1 MTKKNKTIIR
11 WIVIIIA
18 VVVLWFLY
26 NLGGNLLKPV
36 AISQLKQL
44 TGARVDI
51 NDVSFH
57 LSGRIVFRNISIGPL
72 VKFEPDNSIL
82 TAKRLDAHFSPLSFL
97 KMSPKLDRVRISDFV
112 VNVQFNADKKEW
124 NVAALKMPEK
134 KKGQILPEL
143 RFKRGEIKFAQIN
156 KGAEIKTISCT
167 TNGGFATATARNGDI
182 LFSVTEDNPSEK
194 SQNNIIVK
202 YTQNEIQKIS
212 IEGNLPRL
220 NLSLFGSKCNVNSF
234 YSNIIIEEDKIVF
247 GKSSVAIGPQ
257 TVIDVNGTV
266 TNYKADPAFV
276 FGVKMRD
283 LNIRRDPADNC
294 FAFGSRIFESFIPLL
309 QVFFDNFNPQGRLG
323 LDVVLKGNVKEIAKT
338 RCDGYLDCK
347 DISIQYFEFPY
358 LVEHLAG
365 RIDVTETSMKMQGVK
380 AAHGKVDIEMN
391 GYCNGF
397 GEAMDSNIVLTS
409 NNMLLDEDLYAALI
423 PNHKKLWYLFSP
435 SGMVAGDF
443 IYAAKPPGKRI
454 FRLNANLLDVA
465 IICHYFPYPVSGIT
479 GKIWVDGGRIDLK
492 DVLSRQ
498 SGGTIEMDGNITDA
512 NTAEPKYDFKILAKN
527 VAIDDKLIGAFPADQ
542 KKFFSNFDIEARGD
556 ADIEIHSTDN
566 NQMPVDYMAKLSI
579 KGERI
584 TTPKLN
590 EPLTNLVLDANL
602 MPEALEIKQLSA
614 DFNDSPINASGTIW
628 TGTEKE
634 AMGYC
639 MRVKAGNL
647 AIDGNMVKPI
657 LGENSASL
665 LNEFEFEGQVNVDAL
680 VGKNSRIK
688 CPEYEIAV
696 ECLNDS
702 AYLEKFD
709 LPLEDITGKI
719 IINPENIEFDSLSAV
734 PVADD
739 MNKPGKI
746 TLNGKMQ
753 IANGEVDW
761 ASLKLKAVDLNFD
774 PRFTGL
780 LGTAE
785 TYYDKLSPQGNIDL
799 SLDRITFE
807 KSDTGQKTVK
817 LGGTALFKNC
827 SIGNTKPVSNIY
839 ALLNIDT
846 QYDIGVGMKDCKL
859 MLEVQSLSFKGR
871 PIENMRLKIPYDINN
886 PDVVISDFVGE
897 CLGGRI
903 AGDAFIKTD
912 SKGGFTEYNVDIAV
926 VGVSSEKFFSPQ
938 AAERSGGSLNG
949 EVRIKGD
956 FRDSGASKGR
966 IILEATGL
974 QLGGKNLV
982 SSIRTAILET
992 IKKDLAFDN
1001 VKMQAFV
1008 KGNLVEISR
1017 MDLYGPTA
1025 SLRGKG
1031 TYEPA
1036 TDSISIDFSAYSGA
1050 GKDKANLFDT
1060 LTSGL
1065 GAAFLKVY
1073 VRGSLEQPE
1082 IKVEPLPIL
1091 KQTLEIIG
1099 TK

>member
-1 MTKKNKTIIR
+1 VTKKNRKIIR

-18 VVVLWFLY
+18 AVVLWFLY

-51 NDVSFH
+51 NDVAFH
-57 LSGRIVFRNISIGPL
+57 LSGRISFKDISIGPL
-72 VKFEPDNSIL
+72 VKLEPDNAIL
-82 TAKRLDAHFSPLSFL
+82 TAKRLDAYFSPWSFL
-97 KMSPKLDRVRISDFV
+97 KFSPKLDRVRISDFV
-112 VNVQFNADKKEW
+112 VNIQFNGDKKEW
-124 NVAALKMPEK
+124 NVASLKVPAK

-156 KGAEIKTISCT
+156 KGVEIKTVSCNI
-167 TNGGFATATARNGDI
+167 NGGHTTAIAENGEM
-182 LFSVTEDNPSEK
+182 LFNVTEDNPKEK
-194 SQNNIIVK
+194 AGNSITVK
-202 YTQNEIQKIS
+202 WTQKDVQKIS
-212 IEGNLPRL
+212 VEGNLPRL
-220 NLSLFGSKCNVNSF
+220 KLALFGSKCNVNSF
-234 YSNIIIEEDKIVF
+234 YSNIIIDENKITF

-257 TVIDVNGTV
+257 TIIDVNGTI
-266 TNYKADPAFV
+266 TDYKTDPAFV
-276 FGVKMRD
+276 FGVKMKD

-323 LDVVLKGNVKEIAKT
+323 LDVVLTGRAKEIAKT
-338 RCDGYLDCK
+338 RCDGFLDCK
-347 DISIQYFEFPY
+347 DISIQFYQFPY

-365 RIDVTETSMKMQGVK
+365 KIDVTETSMKMKNMK
-380 AAHGKVDIEMN
+380 ASHGKVDIEMN

-397 GEAMDSNIVLTS
+397 GEAMDSNIVMTS
-409 NNMLLDEDLYAALI
+409 NNMLLDEDLYAALM

-435 SGMVAGDF
+435 AGMVSGDF
-443 IYAAKPPGKRI
+443 IYAAKPPGQRI
-454 FRLNANLLDVA
+454 FRLNANLLDVS

-479 GKIWVDGGRIDLK
+479 GKIWVDGGRIGLK

-512 NTAEPKYDFKILAKN
+512 NTADPKYDFKILAKN
-527 VAIDDKLIGAFPADQ
+527 VAIDNKLINSFPADQ
-542 KKFFSNFDIEARGD
+542 KKFFNNFDIQARGD
-556 ADIEIHSTDN
+556 ADIYVHSTDN
-566 NQMPVDYMAKLSI
+566 NEMPVDYLAKLNI
-579 KGERI
+579 KGEKI
-584 TTPKLN
+584 TTPKLPQ
-590 EPLTNLVLDANL
+590 PLKNLILDANL
-602 MPEALEIKQLSA
+602 TPQAFEIKKLTA
-614 DFNDSPINASGTIW
+614 DFNSSPINASGTIW
-628 TGTEKE
+628 TETEAE
-634 AMGYC
+634 PMGYC
-639 MRVKAGNL
+639 MRLTAGNL
-647 AIDGNMVKPI
+647 ALDSNMVKPI
-657 LGENSASL
+657 LGGNSAGL
-665 LNEFEFEGQVNVDAL
+665 LDEFQFDGEVNVDAL

-688 CPEYEIAV
+688 CPEFEIGI

-702 AYLEKFD
+702 AYLSKFD

-719 IINPENIEFDSLSAV
+719 IINPENIELVSLSAV
-734 PVADD
+734 PVVDD

-753 IANGEVDW
+753 IAKGEVDW
-761 ASLKLKAVDLNFD
+761 ANLKLTAVDLNFD
-774 PRFTGL
+774 NRYMSL

-785 TYYDKLSPQGNIDL
+785 TYYDKLAPQGNIDL

-807 KSDTGQKTVK
+807 KSETGQKTIK
-817 LGGTALFKNC
+817 LSGTALFKNC

-839 ALLNIDT
+839 AMLNIDT

-871 PIENMRLKIPYDINN
+871 PIENMRLKVPYDINN
-886 PDVVISDFVGE
+886 PDVVISDFVGD

-912 SKGGFTEYNVDIAV
+912 SKGGFSEYNIDIAV
-926 VGVSSEKFFSPQ
+926 VGVSSEKFMSPG
-938 AAERSGGSLNG
+938 AAEKSGGSLNG
-949 EVRIKGD
+949 EIRVKGD
-956 FRDSGASKGR
+956 FRDPQTSRGR
-966 IILEATGL
+966 VIIAATGI
-974 QLGGKNLV
+974 QLGSKNLV
-982 SSIRTAILET
+982 SNIRNAILEA

-1001 VKMQAFV
+1001 VKVQAVV
-1008 KGNLVEISR
+1008 KGPMVEISR

-1025 SLRGKG
+1025 SLRGTG
-1031 TYEPA
+1031 TYDPA
-1036 TDSISIDFSAYSGA
+1036 ADSISVDFVAYSGA
-1050 GKDKANLFDT
+1050 GKDKASFFDT
-1060 LTSGL
+1060 LTSGF

-1073 VRGSLEQPE
+1073 VRGTLEEPE

-1091 KQTLEIIG
+1091 KQTLQIIG